1 MAGSG
6 RGLLEVYHVISLE
19 ILSDITKASVM
30 LFDHRFEIWTR
41 NHPKYNSSVVPIAG
55 NSGEIEMQRV
65 VIGNR

>member
-30 LFDHRFEIWTR
+30 LFDHRFEI
-41 NHPKYNSSVVPIAG
+41 
-55 NSGEIEMQRV
+55 
-65 VIGNR
+65 